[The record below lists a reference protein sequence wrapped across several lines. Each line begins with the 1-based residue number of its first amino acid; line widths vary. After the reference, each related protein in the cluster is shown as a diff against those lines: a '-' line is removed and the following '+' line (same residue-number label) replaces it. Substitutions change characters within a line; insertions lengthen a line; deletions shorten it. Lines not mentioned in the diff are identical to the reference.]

1 MVEQGRV
8 TLSID
13 EAAGMLGISRAHTY
27 DLVRRGVLPRL
38 QLGRRVVIPMKALEE
53 FVDAATDR
61 ASPATAS

>member
-1 MVEQGRV
+1 MEQQRV

-13 EAAGMLGISRAHTY
+13 EAAGMLGISRAHAY
-27 DLVRRGVLPRL
+27 ELVRRGVLPRL